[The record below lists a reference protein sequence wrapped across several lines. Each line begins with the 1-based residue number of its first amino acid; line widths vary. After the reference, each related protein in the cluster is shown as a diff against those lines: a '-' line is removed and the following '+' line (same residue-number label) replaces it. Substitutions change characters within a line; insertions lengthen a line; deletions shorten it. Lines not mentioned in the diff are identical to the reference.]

1 MNRFSLRAL
10 TAAVPALILSIA
22 APTRAAEGWTE
33 DFDKAKETAA
43 KDGKDLLIDFTG
55 SDWCGWCI
63 KLQKEVFT
71 KDGFKSTA
79 PKNFVLVELDFPQ
92 QKEQS
97 KELKERNAKL
107 QEEFGIEGFP
117 TIILADAKGRPY
129 AKTGYQEGG
138 PDAYLKHLDELRQ
151 VRIDRDAA
159 FTKAKAAEG
168 LEKAKLIAAA
178 LEKLDA
184 DVVTKFY
191 KEETDEVIALDK
203 DDSLGLKKKRDTA
216 GKTEALNKELEALG
230 TSGKLKEF
238 EARIDKFIA
247 DEKLDGEEKQQ
258 MLMQRLQVYGPDR
271 LDAADKLMDEVV
283 AVKPD
288 SDTATQ
294 AKAIKERIV
303 EMKAQVE
310 KSQKETPEEKSD
322 APAEKEEKE
331 EAPAKK
337 GK

>member
-22 APTRAAEGWTE
+22 APISAAEGWTE

-117 TIILADAKGRPY
+117 TIILADAKRRP
-129 AKTGYQEGG
+129 
-138 PDAYLKHLDELRQ
+138 R
-151 VRIDRDAA
+151 R
-159 FTKAKAAEG
+159 
-168 LEKAKLIAAA
+168 
-178 LEKLDA
+178 
-184 DVVTKFY
+184 
-191 KEETDEVIALDK
+191 
-203 DDSLGLKKKRDTA
+203 
-216 GKTEALNKELEALG
+216 
-230 TSGKLKEF
+230 
-238 EARIDKFIA
+238 
-247 DEKLDGEEKQQ
+247 
-258 MLMQRLQVYGPDR
+258 RLHQSQIRRRPR
-271 LDAADKLMDEVV
+271 
-283 AVKPD
+283 
-288 SDTATQ
+288 
-294 AKAIKERIV
+294 
-303 EMKAQVE
+303 
-310 KSQKETPEEKSD
+310 KSQAHRRCPRETRRRRRHQILQGRNRRGHRSR
-322 APAEKEEKE
+322 
-331 EAPAKK
+331 
-337 GK
+337 